1 MSKKTSI
8 NVKEANARIE
18 SMEKELAA
26 LKELVKNAKERP
38 PHELPYSID
47 ELVERINTNGLD
59 EDLVVGDYIDIKLYT
74 GEIVRV
80 FITDTQHDEMEN
92 GKLADYSFGITFVD
106 YEFKMNDTNTNK
118 TSWEK
123 CKMRNTYMP
132 RIFSLL
138 PEALRN
144 NIVPVKKLTSAGG
157 ESNKIITTIDKIF
170 CFSEVEIYGVSRLS
184 FNGEGKQYKFFE
196 EEENREIPNYPWL
209 RSPYYDSSGGFCC
222 VGSGGYGDYY
232 GASISFGVAFGFCL
246 TSKNR

>member
-38 PHELPYSID
+38 PRELPYSVE
-47 ELVERINTNGLD
+47 ELVYRINNNGLD
-59 EDLVVGDYIDIKLYT
+59 ENLVVGDYFDIKLYT
-74 GEIVRV
+74 GEIIRV
-80 FITDTQHDEMEN
+80 VITDTQHDEMEN
-92 GKLADYSFGITFVD
+92 GKLADYSFGVTFVD
-106 YEFKMNDTNTNK
+106 YECKMNDTNTNK

-123 CKMRNTYMP
+123 SKMRNVYMP
-132 RIFSLL
+132 RIFSLI

-144 NIVPVKKLTSAGG
+144 NIVPVKKFTSAGG

-170 CFSEVEIYGVSRLS
+170 RFSEVEIYGVSRLS
-184 FNGEGKQYKFFE
+184 FKGEGKQYKFFE

-209 RSPYYDSSGGFCC
+209 RSPHYGSSNLFCS
-222 VGSGGYGDYY
+222 VGSYGYSNYDY
-232 GASISFGVAFGFCL
+232 ANSSHGVAFGFCL
-246 TSKNR
+246 TSKK